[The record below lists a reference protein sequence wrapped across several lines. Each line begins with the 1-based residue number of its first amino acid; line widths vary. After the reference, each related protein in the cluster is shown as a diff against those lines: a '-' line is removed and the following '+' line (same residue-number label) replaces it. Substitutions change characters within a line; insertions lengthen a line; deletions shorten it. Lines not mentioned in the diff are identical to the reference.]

1 MERSILSWKEPFE
14 VGKLEMKLERYVVVG
29 KTICSWK
36 DIDVVGKIRLG
47 VELGWSRRI
56 SLQIVFPTTKYL
68 SNFISSFPTS
78 SGSFQLR
85 IDLSN

>member
-36 DIDVVGKIRLG
+36 DIDIVGKIHLG
-47 VELGWSRRI
+47 VKVG
-56 SLQIVFPTTKYL
+56 
-68 SNFISSFPTS
+68 
-78 SGSFQLR
+78 
-85 IDLSN
+85 

>member
-1 MERSILSWKEPFE
+1 MDGLRVVGKIVKLERSILSWKEPFE

-47 VELGWSRRI
+47 
-56 SLQIVFPTTKYL
+56 IVRVVMTY
-68 SNFISSFPTS
+68 FIDKKPNPNP
-78 SGSFQLR
+78 LP
-85 IDLSN
+85 

>member
-47 VELGWSRRI
+47 VELGCRVSTFW
-56 SLQIVFPTTKYL
+56 PGC
-68 SNFISSFPTS
+68 N
-78 SGSFQLR
+78 
-85 IDLSN
+85 